1 MPTANLRWDGRW
13 VTVALLLVYHA
24 MLLLAGPPD
33 ELPAR
38 WRRAGVHALE
48 LPFADLQLFPATRA
62 TVESGGEVYGANAA
76 DPLQRP
82 FNYPRVWLLFMRFP
96 ASDHW
101 IRGIGCALALTA
113 TSAVLFFWGR
123 LSTAEGVFGGLLLC
137 SPAFQLGVERGN
149 TDLAMLALLVTGI
162 LLAESGQRRRLP
174 AAVWW
179 LAATLKL
186 YPVLAFGGWFEGPVR
201 VWLRRVWLPLG
212 LFAVYLAATWRDLAP
227 TLFNT
232 GGGWVQ
238 SYGSEALAVTVGQV
252 QAFYGMK
259 LTGGFSLAGVGRVLA
274 AGGVGWI
281 LIRGWLKASA
291 SPVPAPADSE
301 GERRAR
307 LGFRIGTLVYVGT
320 FVAGSSFDY
329 RQSFLLLAVPRLL
342 AGQRRG
348 ERQSAVA
355 LAALLFSL
363 GTNYLLAG
371 WPRAFLNET
380 AGWALL
386 FVLAAMLAKTWR
398 GVTPA
403 AA

>member
-1 MPTANLRWDGRW
+1 MHTANSRWDGRW
-13 VTVALLLVYHA
+13 VTVALLLAYHA
-24 MLLLAGPPD
+24 VLMLGGPPE

-38 WRRAGVHALE
+38 WRRAGVHALA

-62 TVESGGEVYGANAA
+62 TVESGGDVYGANVA
-76 DPLQRP
+76 DPLKRP

-96 ASDHW
+96 SSDHW
-101 IRGIGCALALTA
+101 IHGVGCALALTA
-113 TSAVLFFWGR
+113 ISAVLFFWGR
-123 LSTAEGVFGGLLLC
+123 ISAAEGVYGGLLLC
-137 SPAFQLGVERGN
+137 SPAFQLGLERGN

-162 LLAESGQRRRLP
+162 LLAESGERNRLA

-179 LAATLKL
+179 LAAILKL
-186 YPVLAFGGWFEGPVR
+186 YPVLAFGGWFEGSMR

-212 LFAVYLAATWRDLAP
+212 LFTVYLAVIWRDLEP
-227 TLFNT
+227 ILRNT
-232 GGGWVQ
+232 AGGWVL
-238 SYGSEALAVTVGQV
+238 SYGSEVLAVTVGQV

-274 AGGVGWI
+274 AGGAGWI
-281 LIRGWLKASA
+281 LIRGWLKTSVF
-291 SPVPAPADSE
+291 PVQTPADSG

-307 LGFRIGTLVYVGT
+307 LGFRIGTLVYIGT

-329 RQSFLLLAVPRLL
+329 RQSFLLLTVPQLL
-342 AGQRRG
+342 AGQRQG

-355 LAALLFSL
+355 LVALLFSL

-371 WPRAFLNET
+371 WPGAFLNET
-380 AGWALL
+380 AGWILL

-398 GVTPA
+398 GVAPVAT
-403 AA
+403 